1 MTDVAPAERHCPS
14 TKRSAKLRLGPG
26 ELRPSDMLTAFLG
39 AGVAWIFAGAAAG
52 LAYALGGAEDLRWL
66 ALHCAFVGGV
76 SQLIV
81 GAGQFFACAFLA
93 CAPPGRR
100 LVRAELA
107 TWNAGAAAIAVGV
120 PLDLVWLTG
129 LGGTLVLAGTALYAG
144 GLVALRKRS
153 IQRRPWATRWY
164 LTAAACL
171 AVGAVLGPVLASDT
185 VWTRG
190 SLLGAHLALNLG
202 GWFGLTIAG
211 TLHTF
216 YPSLTGTRLR
226 WARLEEPAFWTWAP
240 GVVLLSAGAAWN
252 SDALGIAGWALLTL
266 AGALIA
272 VNLIASARAATQRPP
287 AMLVV
292 SLAQVLLVVTLAAG
306 LVSAIQDGPLA
317 GLVGA
322 DRDALALLLIGGWV
336 GLTVA
341 GSLLHLLWLMGR
353 VRTPGISPRGLP
365 RERVAVAGAAIAAAG
380 LLLTAAGAPAAA
392 LIVAGYA
399 LLAARIAPLALRAV
413 RAAPLRM

>member
-1 MTDVAPAERHCPS
+1 
-14 TKRSAKLRLGPG
+14 
-26 ELRPSDMLTAFLG
+26 
-39 AGVAWIFAGAAAG
+39 
-52 LAYALGGAEDLRWL
+52 
-66 ALHCAFVGGV
+66 
-76 SQLIV
+76 
-81 GAGQFFACAFLA
+81 
-93 CAPPGRR
+93 
-100 LVRAELA
+100 VRAELA
-107 TWNAGAAAIAVGV
+107 TWNAGAAAIGAGV

-129 LGGTLVLAGTALYAG
+129 LGGTLVLAGAALYAG

-164 LTAAACL
+164 LTATACL
-171 AVGAVLGPVLASDT
+171 AAGALLGPVLASDAA
-185 VWTRG
+185 WTRG

-226 WARLEEPAFWTWAP
+226 WAGLEQPCYLAWTL
-240 GVVLLSAGAAWN
+240 GVLALAAGAAWN
-252 SDALGIAGWALLTL
+252 SDPLGVAGWAALTVAGGLVAANLL
-266 AGALIA
+266 
-272 VNLIASARAATQRPP
+272 ASARAATQRPP

-306 LVSAIQDGPLA
+306 LASAVSDGPLA

-322 DRDALALLLIGGWV
+322 DRDALALLLVGGWV

-353 VRTPGISPRGLP
+353 VRRPGRSPRGLP
-365 RERVAVAGAAIAAAG
+365 RERVAVAGAAIAALG
-380 LLLTAAGAPAAA
+380 LLLTAAGAPAGP
-392 LIVAGYA
+392 LIAVGYV
-399 LLAARIAPLALRAV
+399 LLAARIVPLAVRAV
-413 RAAPLRM
+413 RAAPLRL